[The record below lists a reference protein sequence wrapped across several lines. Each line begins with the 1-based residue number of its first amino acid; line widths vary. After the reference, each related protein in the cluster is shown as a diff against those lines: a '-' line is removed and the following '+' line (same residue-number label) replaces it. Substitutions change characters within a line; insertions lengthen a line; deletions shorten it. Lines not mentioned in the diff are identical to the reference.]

1 MKRWK
6 LQGIVFCILGLLL
19 AHSPQPVLA
28 DHSSPNPLQDAG
40 FEQKLNAQVPLGLSF
55 RDEAGRSVRLGEYF
69 GKKPVILFF
78 AYYECPM
85 LCSLVMNDLTK
96 TLQELIYDAGNQ
108 FEVITVSMDPGETPE
123 LAAAKKA
130 VYLQE
135 YGRPGAETGWHF
147 LTGEQAEIHQ
157 LADAVGFRYVYDEE
171 KDQYA
176 HPAGIMVIT
185 PEGKVSRYFPG
196 IDYSAV
202 DLRLGLVEASQQKIA
217 SPVDQFFLLCYA
229 YDPVT
234 GRYTIIVEKALRLGG
249 IATVAALGTAIG
261 VLFWRERRLQKN
273 SITTEHEG

>member
-6 LQGIVFCILGLLL
+6 FQGIVFCFLGLLL
-19 AHSPQPVLA
+19 AHSTQLAWA

-78 AYYECPM
+78 AYYKCPM
-85 LCSLVMNDLTK
+85 LCSLVMSDLTK
-96 TLQELIYDAGNQ
+96 TLQELNYDAGNQ

-147 LTGEQAEIHQ
+147 LTGAQAEIHQ

-196 IDYSAV
+196 IDYSPV
-202 DLRLGLVEASQQKIA
+202 DLRLGLVEASEQKIA

-234 GRYTIIVEKALRLGG
+234 GRYTFIVEKALRLGG
-249 IATVAALGTAIG
+249 IATVAALGMAIG

-273 SITTEHEG
+273 SISTEHEG